1 MWQAFPT
8 PDYYAP
14 SDFLTPISTSS
25 LLRLS
30 VDTPIPGRA
39 VRISH
44 VYRTTLIAC
53 HALRP
58 RRSHLPLP
66 CSAAG
71 DGAFEDYDPL
81 GLPSVDIR

>member
-30 VDTPIPGRA
+30 VDTPNPWESSQDLPRLPYDFNCMPRSPTPEESPA
-39 VRISH
+39 S
-44 VYRTTLIAC
+44 
-53 HALRP
+53 AL
-58 RRSHLPLP
+58 
-66 CSAAG
+66 
-71 DGAFEDYDPL
+71 
-81 GLPSVDIR
+81 